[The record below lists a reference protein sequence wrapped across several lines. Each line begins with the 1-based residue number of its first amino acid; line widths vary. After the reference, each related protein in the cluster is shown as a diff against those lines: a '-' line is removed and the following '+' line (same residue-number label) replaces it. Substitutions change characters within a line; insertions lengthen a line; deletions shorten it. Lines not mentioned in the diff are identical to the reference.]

1 MREILAF
8 ILFVIVMIAL
18 DSPES
23 VGKWLRQI
31 DEVRYSDTMHQ

>member
-8 ILFVIVMIAL
+8 IMFVLVMIAL

-23 VGKWLRQI
+23 IGKWLRQV
-31 DEVRYSDTMHQ
+31 DEVRYSETMYE